1 MRSTIIVGL
10 FFVWAV
16 VAAAT
21 GVGFFVWAVI
31 AAAAAAAVAAGN
43 VPFGFLDAA
52 NVGLVLVSVVVV
64 VVVVRSTTVVVV
76 VVVVVVG

>member
-16 VAAAT
+16 VAAA
-21 GVGFFVWAVI
+21 V
-31 AAAAAAAVAAGN
+31 AAVAAGN

-64 VVVVRSTTVVVV
+64 VRSTTVVVV
-76 VVVVVVG
+76 VVVVVG